1 MTTKPK
7 ARKVARKDTANPDP
21 VFALIDAHKALVK
34 EWNPLIEKLVNAEC
48 EAFETHG
55 IRPVAIEGRQAKEKF
70 AAAKRAGVEWDQR
83 AGLAVLR
90 EQEERAN
97 AVVHRAAMRMV
108 RTKPTTLAGA
118 AALLTY
124 LVQRDR
130 KYDGSF
136 EDWEFRALKTAAAA
150 LTRIGAEAA

>member
-1 MTTKPK
+1 MSKKLEKPK
-7 ARKVARKDTANPDP
+7 ARKASAAKSADP
-21 VFALIDAHKALVK
+21 VFALIDAHKARTK
-34 EWNPLIEKLVNAEC
+34 EWHRMDDKLVNAEC

-55 IRPVAIEGRQAKEKF
+55 IRPVALEGLQAKEKF
-70 AAAKRAGVEWDQR
+70 AAAVRAGVEWDQR
-83 AGLAVLR
+83 AGIAVLR

-130 KYDGSF
+130 RYGGF